1 MEFYHNI
8 VDDLTFQKLKESNY
22 YRPEITEVMFDHN
35 MMLEMAVHSMSI
47 VEKGYDSVWDANMIN
62 FISKYFTNGIAHME
76 GLVREKGIKLRLL
89 VEVTKENMGFINSIR
104 SHEIRYLSEIN
115 GNFGIFDN
123 RAYMVFI
130 FNTKSDRLD
139 QTLWSNSKALVD
151 KQQSIF
157 NKLWETSMPLSK
169 RTKELGNEILP
180 AYNKTIFSLEE
191 TRREISSLIES
202 SRKELLVFVSTKVLN
217 EIMTNNIFWNYF
229 LPLEKRGVLVKVLI
243 DSIDR
248 HLLNRIRSIN
258 DRKNYYPVEVGYTN
272 QLGDFNMIAIV
283 SDSKYVLQ
291 IKYDKNNKLITSS
304 SNEKHSVWVQE
315 ILFEKYWNEIKS
327 LEVMNSN

>member
-1 MEFYHNI
+1 
-8 VDDLTFQKLKESNY
+8 
-22 YRPEITEVMFDHN
+22 
-35 MMLEMAVHSMSI
+35 
-47 VEKGYDSVWDANMIN
+47 
-62 FISKYFTNGIAHME
+62 
-76 GLVREKGIKLRLL
+76 
-89 VEVTKENMGFINSIR
+89 
-104 SHEIRYLSEIN
+104 
-115 GNFGIFDN
+115 
-123 RAYMVFI
+123 
-130 FNTKSDRLD
+130 
-139 QTLWSNSKALVD
+139 VD

-157 NKLWETSMPLSK
+157 NKLWETSMPLSR

-191 TRREISSLIES
+191 TRKEISSLIES
-202 SRKELLVFVSTKVLN
+202 SRKELLLLASTKVLN
-217 EIMTNNIFWNYF
+217 KIMTNDIFWNYL
-229 LPLEKRGVLVKVLI
+229 LPLEKRNIIVKVLI

-258 DRKNYYPVEVGYTN
+258 DHENYYQVEVGYTN

-315 ILFEKYWNEIKS
+315 ILFEKYWNEVKS